1 MGIERLRPVKNRIKK
16 HWNEN
21 DAIRIYNEHPR
32 DQVAFRE
39 AYRAKAKTYGIDPV
53 TIMILLQLAIR
64 LYFWCKEQG
73 FLDEAPTRV
82 PTFEDLFDSAEDVE
96 VLAATLAK
104 ESGDSEADTEIDT
117 ESDIESDE

>member
-1 MGIERLRPVKNRIKK
+1 MGIERLRPIKNRVGKY
-16 HWNEN
+16 WNEA
-21 DAIRIYNEHPR
+21 DAIRIYDEHPR

-73 FLDEAPTRV
+73 FLDQAPTRV
-82 PTFEDLFDSAEDVE
+82 PTFEELFDSSDEAAI
-96 VLAATLAK
+96 LAASAI
-104 ESGDSEADTEIDT
+104 GDPNDIDT
-117 ESDIESDE
+117 EVESDE